1 MEFARTED
9 VTINVLHMDDEEN
22 QRVFTK
28 LFLEQA
34 DPTLKVTSV
43 NDSEEA
49 LRFIQGGGFEC
60 LVIDYRMPEL
70 DGVELATRVRKI
82 SDIYIVIYT
91 GHGSEEVAGAAFS
104 AGVNDY
110 LRKELNPGHYKVLA
124 RRIRSGVENQRTKKR
139 NMEWESELTWMA
151 NNSSDAIFR
160 IELGVGITRYN
171 PAFQALYGEPLKTPI
186 PFEAIIPGRI
196 SLEEYKRFETEALEA
211 VRKGQRELKLT
222 HRWKTGTGG
231 TLWFETNL
239 SLIIENGRLMGFEAL
254 ARDITERVRAEE
266 QIRDSRERLA
276 NFIESAT
283 DMIVLTDENL
293 RVLEVNDK
301 ILRFWGKTRDQVIG
315 RPLVEAEPG
324 VEGTERYRKF
334 MEVLETG
341 EPFTYDDLIPHQE
354 DGGRHITLRLFKVG
368 EGLGLIATDISE
380 SKRFQ
385 RELEESERNLQ
396 LLVDYIPDTFY
407 IADREGG
414 IVFISPNVQRMMDYS
429 AEEITKPDARFWRS
443 LIYHEDQGR
452 VAEAVR
458 AYIDEGAPYDVE
470 YRVQRRDGSWIW
482 VKDRATQKY
491 DMEGLAYFDGKL
503 TDITE
508 QKVVERGLKGYTQR
522 LEQMVKDLKTY
533 SRQLEDT
540 VKERNRL
547 LIDAERT
554 IAVSQVASM
563 VGHDLRGPL
572 QNINNAVYLIQ
583 RNPERSKELL
593 DTIKNSV
600 QYAVRILEDLR
611 NATMDTPLDVEL
623 IDVGEMIRLAVSEAH
638 PPPEVQVRVELR
650 DDATWAHVDPVKI
663 RRVLDNLIRNACE
676 AIKGPG
682 NVTVKADRVDGR
694 LVIEVTDTGVGIP
707 EDFMPN
713 LFQTFKTTKKRGLGL
728 GLAYSKK
735 AVDAHGGTITVDSVV
750 GKGTTFTVRVPQHR
764 DGEGERVER
773 QAEAAAPTPTRT

>member
-1 MEFARTED
+1 MEFAQSQD
-9 VTINVLHMDDEEN
+9 ITINVLHVDDEEN

-34 DPTLKVTSV
+34 DPSLRVTSV
-43 NDSEEA
+43 SDSEEA
-49 LRFIQGGGFEC
+49 LSLIQGGGFEC
-60 LVIDYRMPEL
+60 LIIDYRMPEL
-70 DGVELATRVRKI
+70 DGVELALRVRKI

-124 RRIRSGVENQRTKKR
+124 RRIRSGVESQRIKKR
-139 NMEWESELTWMA
+139 NVEWESELAWMA
-151 NNSSDAIFR
+151 DNSSDAIFR
-160 IELGVGITRYN
+160 VEFGVGITRCN

-186 PFEAIIPGRI
+186 PFKAFIPGRI
-196 SLEEYKRFETEALEA
+196 SLEEYKRFETETLEA
-211 VRKGQRELKLT
+211 VRKGQREIKLT
-222 HRWKTGTGG
+222 HQWKTGTGE

-266 QIRDSRERLA
+266 QLRDSRERLA

-324 VEGTERYRKF
+324 LEGTERLRKF
-334 MEVLETG
+334 REVLETG
-341 EPFTYDDLIPHQE
+341 EPYTYEDLIPHQE
-354 DGGRHITLRLFKVG
+354 DEGRHITLRLFKVG

-380 SKRFQ
+380 NKRFQ

-407 IADREGG
+407 IADRDGG

-452 VAEAVR
+452 VTEAVR
-458 AYIDEGAPYDVE
+458 AYIDEGTPYDVE

-572 QNINNAVYLIQ
+572 QNINNAVYLLQ

-600 QYAVRILEDLR
+600 RYAVRILEDLR
-611 NATMDTPLDVEL
+611 NATMDAPLDVEL
-623 IDVGEMIRLAVSEAH
+623 IDVGEMIRLAVSESH
-638 PPPEVQVRVELR
+638 PPPEVQVSVELG
-650 DDATWAHVDPVKI
+650 DTWAHVDIVKI

-676 AIKGPG
+676 AINGPG
-682 NVTVKADRVDGR
+682 TVTVKADRVDGH
-694 LVIEVTDTGVGIP
+694 LKIEVADTGVGIP
-707 EDFMPN
+707 EDFIPN

-735 AVDAHGGTITVDSVV
+735 AVDAHGGTITVESKV
-750 GKGTTFTVRVPQHR
+750 GKGTTFTVRVPQPR
-764 DGEGERVER
+764 GGEGERVER

>member
-1 MEFARTED
+1 LEFARAQD
-9 VTINVLHMDDEEN
+9 AAINVLHVDDEED
-22 QRVFTK
+22 QRIFTK

-34 DPTLKVTSV
+34 DPSLSVTSV
-43 NDSEEA
+43 SDSEEA
-49 LRFIQGGGFEC
+49 LRLIQGGGFEC

-124 RRIRSGVENQRTKKR
+124 RRIRCGVESQRTNKR
-139 NMEWESELTWMA
+139 NEEWESELAWMA
-151 NNSSDAIFR
+151 DHSSDAIFR
-160 IELGVGITRYN
+160 IELGVGITRCN
-171 PAFQALYGEPLKTPI
+171 PTFQALYGEPLKTPI

-196 SLEEYKRFETEALEA
+196 SQEEYERFRAETLEA
-211 VRKGQRELKLT
+211 VKKGQRELKLT
-222 HRWKTGTGG
+222 HQWKTGTGE
-231 TLWFETNL
+231 TRWFETNL
-239 SLIIENGRLMGFEAL
+239 SLIIENGRFTGFEAL
-254 ARDITERVRAEE
+254 ARDITERVRVEE
-266 QIRDSRERLA
+266 ELRESRERLA

-283 DMIVLTDENL
+283 DMIVVTDDNL
-293 RVLEVNDK
+293 RVLEVNEK
-301 ILRFWGKTRDQVIG
+301 ILRFWGKTKDQVIG

-324 VEGTERYRKF
+324 VEGTERYLKF
-334 MEVLETG
+334 REVLETG

-354 DGGRHITLRLFKVG
+354 DQGRHITLRLFKVG
-368 EGLGLIATDISE
+368 QGLGLIATDISE
-380 SKRFQ
+380 SKRVQ

-396 LLVDYIPDTFY
+396 LLVDHIPDTFY
-407 IADREGG
+407 IADRDGG
-414 IVFISPNVQRMMDYS
+414 IVFISPNVQMMMDYS

-443 LIYHEDQGR
+443 LIYHEDQER

-458 AYIDEGAPYDVE
+458 AYMDEDAPYDVE

-482 VKDRATQKY
+482 VRDRATQKY
-491 DMEGLAYFDGKL
+491 DMEGFAYFDGKL

-508 QKVVERGLKGYTQR
+508 QKVMERGLKGYTQR
-522 LEQMVKDLKTY
+522 LEQMVKDLKAY
-533 SRQLEDT
+533 SMQLEDT

-554 IAVSQVASM
+554 VAVSQVASM

-572 QNINNAVYLIQ
+572 QNISNAVYLMQ
-583 RNPERSKELL
+583 RNPERSRELL
-593 DTIKNSV
+593 DTIRNSV

-611 NATMDTPLDVEL
+611 NATMDAPLDVEL
-623 IDVGEMIRLAVSEAH
+623 VDVGELIRLAVSEAH
-638 PPPEVQVRVELR
+638 PPPEVQVSVELG
-650 DDATWAHVDPVKI
+650 DAWAHVDVVKI

-676 AIKGPG
+676 AISGPG
-682 NVTVKADRVDGR
+682 TVTVKADRVDR
-694 LVIEVTDTGVGIP
+694 RMTIEVSDTGVGIP
-707 EDFMPN
+707 EDFIPN
-713 LFQTFKTTKKRGLGL
+713 LFQTSKTTKKRGLGL

-735 AVDAHGGTITVDSVV
+735 AVDAHGGTITVESKV
-750 GKGTTFTVRVPQHR
+750 GKGTTFTVRLPQPR

-773 QAEAAAPTPTRT
+773 QAEATTATPTRT